1 MNGIVTAFRT
11 LTIFPVPGRDADDFS
26 TALPHFPLVGA
37 AIGIIAAAA
46 AWVISDWMAWPLGA
60 GVAVVAITSI
70 LTRGLH
76 LDGLGDAFDA
86 LGGGRTPERRLE
98 IMKDPHIGSFGVIA
112 IVVCLMTKAAAVAQL
127 STANLHMAVVVPFIV
142 SRALQVELAA
152 ALPYARREGGT
163 ARAFVEGA
171 GASHFLL
178 ATLFALLLC
187 YLFSGFCGLIALL
200 AAYAASPA
208 LMWWIR
214 REFGG
219 VTGDLLGM
227 ASEVTEALL
236 LAGLAMVGH
245 ALNGIQ
251 LGSFPW

>member
-1 MNGIVTAFRT
+1 MNGLVTAFRT
-11 LTIFPVPGRDADDFS
+11 LTILPVPGRDADDFS
-26 TALPHFPLVGA
+26 KALPHFPLVGA
-37 AIGIIAAAA
+37 AIGIVAALA
-46 AWVISDWMAWPLGA
+46 AWVISDGMAWPLGG
-60 GVAVVAITSI
+60 GVAVVAVTAF
-70 LTRGLH
+70 LTRGIH

-86 LGGGRTPERRLE
+86 LGGGRTPARRLE
-98 IMKDPHIGSFGVIA
+98 IMKDPHIGSFGVVA
-112 IVVCLMTKAAAVAQL
+112 IVTCLMIKAAAVAQI
-127 STANLHMAVVVPFIV
+127 STASQHLAVVVPFVV
-142 SRALQVELAA
+142 SRAIQVELAA

-171 GASHFLL
+171 EASHFLL

-187 YLFSGFCGLIALL
+187 YLFGGFCGLIVLL

-208 LMWWIR
+208 LMWWLR

-227 ASEVTEALL
+227 ASEVTETLL

-245 ALNGIQ
+245 TLSGIQ